1 MKIYGVIN
9 HRNEFIDT
17 SNSERGAKY
26 YASINGYTRIGYR
39 VEYNVIETHRKIDSG
54 KWVKVDNNN

>member
-1 MKIYGVIN
+1 MKTFGVIN

-17 SNSERGAKY
+17 SHSERGAKY

-39 VEYNVIETHRKIDSG
+39 VEYNVTETHRKSESG
-54 KWVKVDNNN
+54 KWEKVNTNN

>member
-9 HRNEFIDT
+9 HLNEFIDT
-17 SNSERGAKY
+17 SHSERGAKY

-39 VEYNVIETHRKIDSG
+39 VEYNVKETHRKSESG
-54 KWVKVDNNN
+54 RWEKLNNN